1 MTPSSDG
8 GGEAVAW
15 GDTELRAGGRVVR
28 LTQQVTAFAGDGA
41 RSFLRSVKRAGWSTI
56 DGGARPSRLRVGH
69 GLQLAR
75 LRAAVRGRRSFD
87 VDDALG
93 LKALHPE
100 RIRDLGPEEQR
111 RVAVGLAVASGAVG
125 LIVVGLPNEPRG
137 LRRETWTLLRWVR
150 DAVGVQI
157 LYAAD
162 GTAELVDLA
171 DELVVVHGGR
181 IHGPAEPWD
190 LLGRTLRGSFAEA
203 FAVESLLG
211 AAVDYLD
218 EDGRW
223 LRVVLDAAGQE
234 VYLPFVR
241 LSPGW
246 RGRIAIRPDA
256 VLLLRERLPGLRG
269 TNQLRGTVAALGDL
283 NGRRRVD
290 VDLGRGELLR
300 AAVEEDTMRGLE
312 LTIGSEVLCAFE
324 PAAVR
329 WAGQAPHGSDV

>member
-8 GGEAVAW
+8 GEVAADE
-15 GDTELRAGGRVVR
+15 GGTELRACALAVRV
-28 LTQQVTAFAGDGA
+28 TQQVTAFAGDGA
-41 RSFLRSVKRAGWSTI
+41 RGFLRSVALPGWVRI
-56 DGGARPSRLRVGH
+56 DGGDRPSRLRVGTR
-69 GLQLAR
+69 LWLAK
-75 LRAAVRGRRSFD
+75 LRAGARGRRYGPA
-87 VDDALG
+87 VDSLG
-93 LKALHPE
+93 LEALHGE
-100 RIRDLGPEEQR
+100 CTCDLGREEQR
-111 RVAVGLAVASGAVG
+111 RVSVGLAVAAGAAG
-125 LIVVGLPNEPRG
+125 LILAAAPNEPRS

-150 DAVGVQI
+150 DAIGVPI

-162 GTAELVDLA
+162 GTADLADLA

-256 VLLLRERLPGLRG
+256 VLLLRERLSGLRG
-269 TNQLRGTVAALGDL
+269 TNQLPGTVAAIGDL

-300 AAVEEDTMRGLE
+300 AAVEEDTARGLE
-312 LTIGSEVLCAFE
+312 LAVGSEVVCAFE